1 MAQATFVLK
10 EPQKEEKKKNPTLV
24 FLLFRYNGNTVK
36 YSTGQKIHPDFWNF
50 EKQRAR
56 VTRLFPF
63 HVEFNSL
70 LNRVEHEAT
79 NVFRRLLNDNISP
92 TPEKIKA
99 ALDEAIHNTDA
110 SSRKNLIS
118 FADKLIKNSTKE
130 RETIANYKQTLK
142 NLTEYKNKFSTNL
155 SFDSINQDFYESFI
169 KFCLSKNYST
179 NTIGGFI
186 KNIKVFMNEAFDRG
200 LHKNL
205 DHKKR
210 RFKRIEEESEAI
222 YLKECELKQLFE
234 LDLSANIKLDRIRD
248 LFIVGCYTGLRYYD
262 LSQLDEKHI
271 IDRIKLKIVTD
282 KTGEIV
288 QIPLH
293 RYVRSIM
300 EKYEWKLNG
309 NISNQ
314 KFNAY
319 LKELGEFAKLDSN
332 ITISKTKGGNRVT
345 QVFKKYELITVHTA
359 RRSFATNLFLAG
371 IPIIH
376 IMKITGHRT
385 EKSFLKYIKI
395 GPEENADLLL
405 NHPYFK

>member
-1 MAQATFVLK
+1 MAQATFILK
-10 EPQKEEKKKNPTLV
+10 EPQKEIKKKKPTLV
-24 FLLFRYNGNTVK
+24 FLLFRYNGNTIK
-36 YSTGQKIHPDFWNF
+36 YSTAQKINPDYWNS

-63 HVEFNSL
+63 HVEFNSF
-70 LNRVEHEAT
+70 LNKIEHEAN
-79 NVFRRLLNDNISP
+79 NVLRRFLNDNIPP
-92 TPEKIKA
+92 TPQKIKA
-99 ALDEAIHNTDA
+99 ALDESINKSGA
-110 SSRKNLIS
+110 SSRRDLIS
-118 FADKLIKNSTKE
+118 FAEKLIANSTKE
-130 RETIANYKQTLK
+130 RETIANYKQTLR
-142 NLTEYKNKFSTNL
+142 NLIEYKNTFNTSL
-155 SFDSINQDFYESFI
+155 FFDSINQDFYESFM

-186 KNIKVFMNEAFDRG
+186 KNIKVFMNESFDRG

-222 YLKECELKQLFE
+222 YLKESELQKLYE
-234 LDLSANIKLDRIRD
+234 IDLSSKKTLDRVRD

-262 LSQLDEKHI
+262 LSQLDEMHI
-271 IDRIKLKIVTD
+271 IEKRKLKIVTE
-282 KTGEIV
+282 KTGETV

-293 RYVRSIM
+293 KYVRSIM
-300 EKYEWKLNG
+300 EKYDWKLNG
-309 NISNQ
+309 KISNQ
-314 KFNAY
+314 KFNTY
-319 LKELGEFAKLDSN
+319 LKELGQMAGLDSN
-332 ITISKTKGGNRVT
+332 ITISTTKGGSRLT
-345 QVFKKYELITVHTA
+345 EVFRKYELITVHTA

-405 NHPYFK
+405 NHPFFK